1 MSAAEVT
8 RGLAAQ
14 RVAADPALSAWV
26 AANAGAGKTKVL
38 TDRVLRLL
46 LADVRPSAILCL
58 TYTKA
63 AAAEMKL
70 RLAHRLGAWAMMPD
84 DDLGRELAQ
93 LGGAVADAALRQ
105 KARQLFATLL
115 DAPGGLAIQ
124 TIHSFCGAL
133 LQRFPLEAGIA
144 PDFAIADDQAAAEL
158 AEAARVGVLADPD
171 PDLVQAR
178 AEIVALLEET
188 GFASLLDGLIRDRK
202 KLKTLAARHGDD
214 PAGLIAATARVL
226 GIDPDETEAMVRHGF
241 CAATDPIDLGRIAAA
256 LDCGNDND
264 RGRCAILRAWLKAEG
279 AARLDGWADY
289 QSLFLRADGEPKALK
304 SIATKK
310 AVEAEPQL
318 EALVAAEQA
327 RLAAALERIRACR
340 TLMRSRLLIRLGL
353 AFLARYEAGK
363 AARGLLDYDDLIL
376 RTRDLLLRPGI
387 APWVLFKLDG
397 GIDHLLVDEAQDTAP
412 EQWEVVGALVEEF
425 FADIGARARD
435 RVRTVFAVG
444 DRKQSIYSFQGAVP
458 ARFEEMR
465 EAFEMKARAAE
476 LAFEDV
482 ALAISFRSAPPVLEL
497 VDRVFA
503 QDAARGGVAEHE
515 TVRHIPFRVDQP
527 GRAEIWPLLEPAVR
541 EAQTDW
547 RAPTEYLS
555 EDNPKV
561 RLARQVGAQVAA
573 WVAGGVD
580 PGDVLILVR
589 RRGQLAAALVTELK
603 LAGVPVAGAD
613 RLVLTE
619 QLAVMDLIALGRF
632 CLLAD
637 DDLTLATLLKSP
649 LYGLDDDDLFALCHE
664 RGPARL
670 WRTLRL
676 RRGENPK
683 WARAAD
689 ELEALL
695 ARADFVPPYEFYA
708 DLLSARRGRDR
719 LLARLGAEAL
729 DPIEEMLEQALV
741 FEQTHAPSL
750 ESFLHWLEH
759 QAIEVKRD
767 LDQARGEVRI
777 MTVHGAKGLEA
788 KIVIMPDSVSAPDHT
803 HDPRLLWPGGNEPQ
817 ALIWR
822 GPKADSPK
830 LVAELI
836 AAARDDQMQEYRR
849 LLYVALTRARDR
861 LLVAGAKGAR
871 EPAPG
876 CWYNLVAGA
885 APELV
890 VEPDLAPMR
899 LAAAQPAPAVA
910 APAWSRRPPPEE
922 PVPSRPLAPSR
933 ETEADPPA
941 LSPRLGAQV
950 RFRRG
955 RIVHDLL
962 QVLPDLPPVDRP
974 AAAARHLARAAL
986 ALDPA
991 DQASLAAEVLA
1002 VLENPRF
1009 AAVFGPG
1016 SRAEL
1021 PIVGQVGSQVVSG
1034 QVDRLVVTDGRVLV
1048 VDFKTNRPPPLV
1060 PEDVA
1065 RIYLRQM
1072 ALYRAVLEQVFPGL
1086 PVDCAL
1092 IWTDG
1097 ARLME
1102 LPAGLLDRVL
1112 QATLT

>member
-1 MSAAEVT
+1 MTGIEVT

-84 DDLGRELAQ
+84 AELGREMAQ
-93 LGGAVADAALRQ
+93 LNGAIADRALMQ

-158 AEAARVGVLADPD
+158 AEAARAGVLSDPD
-171 PDLVQAR
+171 PDLAR
-178 AEIVALLEET
+178 ARADIVALLEET
-188 GFASLLDGLIRDRK
+188 GFASLLDGLIRERK
-202 KLKTLAARHGDD
+202 KLKGLVARHGDD
-214 PAGLIAATARVL
+214 PAALIAATAAVL
-226 GIDPDETEAMVRHGF
+226 GIDPGDSEAAARQAF
-241 CAATDPIDLGRIAAA
+241 AAATDPVDLGRIAAA

-264 RGRCAILRAWLKAEG
+264 RGRCAVLRQWLKADG
-279 AARLDGWADY
+279 AGRLAGWADY

-310 AVEAEPQL
+310 AVDAEPGL

-327 RLAAALERIRACR
+327 RLAAVLERIRAAR
-340 TLMRSRLLIRLGL
+340 TLARSALLIRLGL
-353 AFLARYEAGK
+353 AFLARYETGK

-376 RTRDLLLRPGI
+376 RTRDLLQKPGI
-387 APWVLFKLDG
+387 APWVLYKLDG

-412 EQWEVVGALVEEF
+412 EQWEVVAALVEEF
-425 FADIGARARD
+425 FAGSGAREA
-435 RVRTVFAVG
+435 VRTVFAVG

-465 EAFEMKARAAE
+465 QVFELKARAAE

-482 ALAISFRSAPPVLEL
+482 ALAISFRSAPPVLDL

-503 QDAARGGVAEHE
+503 QPAARGGVAEHE

-527 GRAEIWPLLEPAVR
+527 GRAEIWPLLEPVVR
-541 EAQTDW
+541 EAATDW
-547 RAPTEYLS
+547 RAPTEYLP

-561 RLARQVGAQVAA
+561 RLARDIGRQVAM
-573 WVAGGVD
+573 WVAGGTD

-589 RRGQLAAALVTELK
+589 RRGQLAAAIVTELK
-603 LAGVPVAGAD
+603 LLGVPVAGAD

-637 DDLTLATLLKSP
+637 DDLTLATVLKSP
-649 LYGLDDDDLFALCHE
+649 LYGFDDDDLFALCHD
-664 RGPARL
+664 RAKARL
-670 WRTLRL
+670 WPTLR
-676 RRGENPK
+676 RRAGEQPK
-683 WARAAD
+683 WTRAAA
-689 ELEALL
+689 ELAELL
-695 ARADFVPPYEFYA
+695 ARADFVAPYEFYA

-719 LLARLGAEAL
+719 LVARLGTEAL

-788 KIVIMPDSVSAPDHT
+788 PIVILPDSLSAPDHT
-803 HDPRLLWPGGNEPQ
+803 HDPRLLWPGGNEPR

-822 GPKADSPK
+822 GPKAESPR
-830 LVAELI
+830 LVGELI
-836 AAARDDQMQEYRR
+836 AAARDEQMQEYRR

-871 EPAPG
+871 PPAEG
-876 CWYNLVAGA
+876 CWYNLVAGV

-890 VEPDLAPMR
+890 VDPPELAAVR
-899 LAAAQPAPAVA
+899 LAATPETPAVGV
-910 APAWSRRPPPEE
+910 PAWSRRPPPEE

-941 LSPRLGAQV
+941 LSPRLGAQA

-962 QVLPDLPPVDRP
+962 QVLPDLPAADR
-974 AAAARHLARAAL
+974 AAAARRHLAKPGLALAPPDQAAL
-986 ALDPA
+986 AG
-991 DQASLAAEVLA
+991 EVLA

-1021 PIVGQVGSQVVSG
+1021 PIVGRVGPQVVSG
-1034 QVDRLVVTDGRVLV
+1034 QVDRLVVTESRVLV
-1048 VDFKTNRPPPLV
+1048 VDFKTNRPPPAV
-1060 PEDVA
+1060 PEAVA
-1065 RIYLRQM
+1065 RVYLRQM
-1072 ALYRAVLEQVFPGL
+1072 ALYRAVLAQVFPGL
-1086 PVDCAL
+1086 PVECAL

-1102 LPAGLLDRVL
+1102 LPADLLDRVL
-1112 QATLT
+1112 QASLT

>member
-1 MSAAEVT
+1 MTGVEVT

-70 RLAHRLGAWAMMPD
+70 RLAHRLGEWAMMPD
-84 DDLGRELAQ
+84 DELGRQMAQ
-93 LGGAVADAALRQ
+93 LNGAIADRALLQ
-105 KARQLFATLL
+105 KARQLFARLL
-115 DAPGGLAIQ
+115 DAPGGIAIQ
-124 TIHSFCGAL
+124 TIHAFCGAL
-133 LQRFPLEAGIA
+133 LQRFPLEAGVA

-158 AEAARVGVLADPD
+158 AEAARAGVLSDPD
-171 PDLVQAR
+171 PDLARAR
-178 AEIVALLEET
+178 AEIVALLEEN
-188 GFASLLDGLIRDRK
+188 GFADLLDGLIRDRK
-202 KLKTLAARHGDD
+202 KLKALAARHGDD
-214 PAGLIAATARVL
+214 PAALIAATAAVL
-226 GIDPDETEAMVRHGF
+226 GVAADDTEAVARHAF
-241 CAATDPIDLGRIAAA
+241 AVATDPVDLGRIAAA

-264 RGRCAILRAWLKAEG
+264 RGRCETLRAWLKADPAG
-279 AARLDGWADY
+279 RLDRWADY

-310 AVEAEPQL
+310 AVEAEAGL

-327 RLAAALERIRACR
+327 RLAAALERIRACK
-340 TLMRSRLLIRLGL
+340 TLARSALLIRLGQ

-387 APWVLFKLDG
+387 APWVLYKLDG

-412 EQWEVVGALVEEF
+412 EQWEVVAALVEEF
-425 FADIGARARD
+425 FAGQGARD
-435 RVRTVFAVG
+435 QVRTVFAVG

-465 EAFEMKARAAE
+465 QAFELKARDAE

-515 TVRHIPFRVDQP
+515 AVRHIPYRVDQP
-527 GRAEIWPLLEPAVR
+527 GKAEIWPLLEPVVR
-541 EAQTDW
+541 EAVTDW

-561 RLARQVGAQVAA
+561 RLARDIAAQVAT
-573 WVAGGVD
+573 WVAAGTD

-589 RRGQLAAALVTELK
+589 RRGQLAAAIVTELK

-649 LYGLDDDDLFALCHE
+649 LYGFDDDDLFALCHE
-664 RGPARL
+664 RGRGPL
-670 WRTLRL
+670 WRSLRL
-676 RRGENPK
+676 RAAENPK
-683 WARAAD
+683 WARAVE

-695 ARADFVPPYEFYA
+695 AQADFVAPYEFYA

-719 LLARLGAEAL
+719 LLARLGPEAL
-729 DPIEEMLEQALV
+729 DPIEELLEQALV

-750 ESFLHWLEH
+750 ESFLHWLER

-788 KIVIMPDSVSAPDHT
+788 PIVILPDTLSAPDHT

-822 GPKADSPK
+822 GAKAQSPRI
-830 LVAELI
+830 VGELI
-836 AAARDDQMQEYRR
+836 AAARDEQMQEYRR

-861 LLVAGAKGAR
+861 LLLAGAKGAR
-871 EPAPG
+871 EPAEG

-890 VEPDLAPMR
+890 AAPDLAR
-899 LAAAQPAPAVA
+899 VKLAATAAAPATA

-941 LSPRLGAQV
+941 LSPLLGAQK

-962 QVLPDLPPVDRP
+962 QLLPDLPAADRP
-974 AAAARHLARAAL
+974 AAAARHLAKPGLAL
-986 ALDPA
+986 AA
-991 DQASLAAEVLA
+991 AEQGALAAEVLA
-1002 VLENPRF
+1002 VLDSPRF

-1016 SRAEL
+1016 SRAEV
-1021 PIVGQVGSQVVSG
+1021 PIVGRVGSQVVSG
-1034 QVDRLVVTDGRVLV
+1034 QVDRLVVTEARVLV
-1048 VDFKTNRPPPLV
+1048 VDFKTNRPPPAV

-1065 RIYLRQM
+1065 RVYLRQM
-1072 ALYRAVLEQVFPGL
+1072 ALYRAVLAQVFPDL

-1102 LPAGLLDRVL
+1102 LPAELLDRVL